1 MYVKSYN
8 SGQVFKY
15 LIMDNLVVNITD
27 FNLIQLRSDSKFQYR
42 SYARYKA
49 RVIYTCLHEEANT
62 LYIEANTCLYIHVHS

>member
-42 SYARYKA
+42 SYASIRL
-49 RVIYTCLHEEANT
+49 V
-62 LYIEANTCLYIHVHS
+62 